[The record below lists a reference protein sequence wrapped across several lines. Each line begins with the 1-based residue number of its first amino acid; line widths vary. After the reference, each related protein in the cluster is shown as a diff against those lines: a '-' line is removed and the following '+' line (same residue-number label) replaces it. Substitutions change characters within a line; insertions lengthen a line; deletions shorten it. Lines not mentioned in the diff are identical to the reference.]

1 MPTPIEV
8 KGSHLW
14 KEKDMTKIQDL
25 KTLEK
30 TFNWSFSTPYKGTV
44 NKFSQVSHSIHTDE
58 VQLDTILKPEELKTK
73 DPNLHTI
80 VLDHLSDVPIP
91 LEMLGQDNPILY
103 YGEVVLFEDELGDK
117 GFSKVNI
124 RFRVMNDCFFVLMRS
139 YTRVDHVLV
148 RILDTRIFC
157 RFD

>member
-1 MPTPIEV
+1 M
-8 KGSHLW
+8 
-14 KEKDMTKIQDL
+14 
-25 KTLEK
+25 
-30 TFNWSFSTPYKGTV
+30 
-44 NKFSQVSHSIHTDE
+44 
-58 VQLDTILKPEELKTK
+58 
-73 DPNLHTI
+73 HTI

-117 GFSKVNI
+117 GFSKVNV